1 MIDSEVPSL
10 VERILKF
17 EENVPLPEALTPLYV
32 ELCTRDAGLTDQE
45 WDLLEGL
52 PGKRIR
58 RVVELREKITKLK
71 SSGNAKPS
79 EAQGKLEKNIAHTL
93 GFIEKAVPSCS
104 GATDKGTCCPLFCLR
119 SLPHD
124 PSDLMNQ

>member
-1 MIDSEVPSL
+1 
-10 VERILKF
+10 
-17 EENVPLPEALTPLYV
+17 
-32 ELCTRDAGLTDQE
+32 
-45 WDLLEGL
+45 
-52 PGKRIR
+52 
-58 RVVELREKITKLK
+58 
-71 SSGNAKPS
+71 
-79 EAQGKLEKNIAHTL
+79 LEKNIAHTL